1 MIGTINPVRLF
12 NIIEGE
18 FEMKKE
24 VVIAVVMLTLRVK
37 FVDRKSVV

>member
-24 VVIAVVMLTLRVK
+24 VVIAVVMLT
-37 FVDRKSVV
+37 